1 MAFGNQHCSA
11 TMNSLRATP
20 HSYSHPAARQPARMQ
35 DHGCS
40 VRSKRLLKPMLSYIP
55 AFIKAAQAG
64 LW

>member
-1 MAFGNQHCSA
+1 
-11 TMNSLRATP
+11 MNSLRATP
-20 HSYSHPAARQPARMQ
+20 QSYSHPAARQPARMQ